1 MTLTLRNATHAD
13 AELIA
18 GYEDEFFPGLA
29 FDECRIA
36 LTDDVEF
43 MNVHEY
49 LDDPETRIVLA
60 SIDGQNAGYVVGWLH
75 DGLIETLSIGVR
87 EAFRRRGL
95 AAQLLRTMED
105 WGREN
110 GARISELESHALQP
124 APSKFYPSQGYKH
137 VRTEPGYYKDGGDGW
152 IWQKDITV
160 TQKLASGGLKS

>member
-1 MTLTLRNATHAD
+1 MTVTLRDATHAD
-13 AELIA
+13 AELIVV
-18 GYEDEFFPGLA
+18 YEDEFFPGLA

-43 MNVHEY
+43 MNVYEY

-60 SIDGQNAGYVVGWLH
+60 FIDGQDAGYVAGWLH

-87 EAFRRRGL
+87 EPFRRRGL

-110 GARISELESHALQP
+110 GASISELESHSAQP

-152 IWQKDITV
+152 IWQKD
-160 TQKLASGGLKS
+160 LAGISTLTSGALI